1 MDNEE
6 ILESALPVI
15 GELPDVKIESC
26 EVTDTRLWL
35 KIIFPWL
42 ETEVKHE
49 GRKVGDVV
57 QAGFVLGNSE
67 IGCGKTF
74 VDPLVYRLSCLNGAR
89 FKESGMSKFHVG
101 RIIGEGRDA
110 QEYFKDDTLKAD
122 DEAFLLKLRDC
133 IRAAAD
139 EVQFKLLVDKMSETT
154 GRKIE
159 GDPVKAVEVVQKK
172 FGLNDDERY
181 GVLKHLIS
189 GGELSQYG
197 ISNAITATSQEVED
211 YDRASDLERFGGQV
225 IELKRSDWTEIAKA
239 A

>member
-1 MDNEE
+1 
-6 ILESALPVI
+6 
-15 GELPDVKIESC
+15 
-26 EVTDTRLWL
+26 
-35 KIIFPWL
+35 
-42 ETEVKHE
+42 
-49 GRKVGDVV
+49 
-57 QAGFVLGNSE
+57 
-67 IGCGKTF
+67 
-74 VDPLVYRLSCLNGAR
+74 
-89 FKESGMSKFHVG
+89 MSKFHVG